1 MKQASPP
8 SAFVE
13 VRGPSGRLYG
23 RLDPQ
28 RMVIEFKHPGKPAE
42 TIDLTKYRKATGHE

>member
-1 MKQASPP
+1 MKP

-23 RLDPQ
+23 RLDPT
-28 RMVIEFKHPGKPAE
+28 RMVIEFTKGKLKE
-42 TIDLTKYRKATGHE
+42 TIDLTKYRKAAGHE